1 LREEIITQIN
11 QFPDWT
17 GKFIIPVPDPVVLD
31 SRGIL
36 INE

>member
-1 LREEIITQIN
+1 LREEIVTQIN

-31 SRGIL
+31 SRGHPID
-36 INE
+36 E